1 MRGSLRAS
9 ERLLVV
15 DLGEVRR
22 LYTERG
28 PRLARFV
35 ALVRGA
41 PGPDL
46 AARLLR
52 HGLPPGETL
61 VYPVAADLLDFEYR
75 QGAVVAGGV
84 AVFLEGPPPFV
95 FTPYYAW
102 VEGS

>member
-1 MRGSLRAS
+1 MRGSLRVS

-22 LYTERG
+22 LFTESG

-35 ALVRGA
+35 ALVRGE
-41 PGPDL
+41 G
-46 AARLLR
+46 ARGLLLR

-61 VYPVAADLLDFEYR
+61 VYSVAADLLDFELWE
-75 QGAVVAGGV
+75 GAVVAGGV
-84 AVFLEGPPPFV
+84 AVFLEGPPAFV

-102 VEGS
+102 VEE